1 MLHILVEDSAT
12 PIYRRIVGALRA
24 ALEAQGA
31 RVELVRPVAGAGG
44 AKELLS
50 LLERRAQAVYLTTND
65 LNAIQQRVP
74 GSGEYFFERFDGR
87 LVFLHQDSVLSSI
100 RDEPELTQR
109 LAAFTRVAARSA
121 HLCIEA
127 DNVPLLRALGIAR
140 AQRVPHA
147 SELKAQAPLAEGLEH
162 DLSFVGHVLPW
173 SAVRLTA
180 DTALDQRLQGL
191 IERRRTDFTLALG
204 PHFAVA
210 AAALPHPDLLREVAR
225 TLWQRSLVNAVSTL
239 FRGAVI
245 GAAELPGLTVFGGDP
260 AYLHGQSA
268 TRTLAGAAVTHRPPV
283 YDVGELAR
291 VYRAS
296 AVSLNISSP
305 QFDYAVPNRF
315 HDVVMSGGLCLTD
328 RRSGLSDLTDLHEQV
343 SYRTLEEL
351 RDKAAYFAHP
361 GNRARRAEL
370 VRALQRDVAE
380 RSGYAALAA
389 HVIAACAPAGA
400 HATPTRAAGGLVS
413 TVLAG

>member
-31 RVELVRPVAGAGG
+31 RVELVRPMAGAGG
-44 AKELLS
+44 AKELHS
-50 LLERRAQAVYLTTND
+50 LLERRAQAVYLSTND

-74 GSGEYFFERFDGR
+74 GASEYFFERFAGR
-87 LVFLHQDSVLSSI
+87 VVFLHQDSLLSSI
-100 RDEPELTQR
+100 KDEHELSQR

-127 DNVPLLRALGIAR
+127 DNVPLLHALGIAR
-140 AQRVPHA
+140 AQLVPHA
-147 SELKAQAPLAEGLEH
+147 SELKAQAPLSEGLEH
-162 DLSFVGHVLPW
+162 DVSFVGHVLPW
-173 SAVRLTA
+173 SPVRLTSDA
-180 DTALDQRLQGL
+180 AVDERLKSL
-191 IERRRTDFTLALG
+191 IERRRADFTLALG

-210 AAALPHPDLLREVAR
+210 AAALPHADLLREVAH

-260 AYLHGQSA
+260 AYLHGQNA

-283 YDVGELAR
+283 YDVSELAR
-291 VYRAS
+291 VYRGS

-315 HDVVMSGGLCLTD
+315 HDVVMAGGLCLTD
-328 RRSGLSDLTDLHEQV
+328 RRSGLADLTDLHEQV
-343 SYRTLEEL
+343 SYRTLDEL
-351 RDKAAYFAHP
+351 RDKAAYLAHP
-361 GNRARRAEL
+361 ANRGRRAQL
-370 VRALQRDVAE
+370 VRALQHDVTQ

-400 HATPTRAAGGLVS
+400 APSPSRAAGGLAS
-413 TVLAG
+413 TVLAR